1 MKKQSFVANPLYDS
15 VFKFMMEDEQV
26 ARTLLSALLKK
37 DIVSVEMRPN
47 EYSNANQD
55 NDRIS
60 IFRIDFGALVREK
73 DGKEHLILIEVQ
85 KTWRSTEISR
95 FRQYL
100 GVQYENKRN
109 LDVNGNSLPIVS
121 IYILGHKVGKI
132 KEPVVYVSRK
142 YLDYDSKEITEGV
155 PDPFV
160 ESLTHDSIIVQVPY
174 LKGKARNRVEKLLS
188 VFDQTYVQD
197 GDPQFV
203 SVSDRDISEDKDMER
218 IINRLAKAATISDIR
233 MTMNIEDEIYSELEN
248 LDTKILSQ
256 KKALAQKDKQLA
268 HQEEQLA
275 HQEEQLAHQEEQ
287 LAHQEE
293 QLAHQKDMLRYTIK
307 MLVESGKTLS
317 EIADNL
323 HLDIEDIKELM

>member
-47 EYSNANQD
+47 EYSNANKD

-73 DGKEHLILIEVQ
+73 DGREHLILIEVQ

-293 QLAHQKDMLRYTIK
+293 QLAHQKDMLRFTIK

>member
-37 DIVSVEMRPN
+37 DIVSVEMHPN
-47 EYSNANQD
+47 EYSNVNKE

-60 IFRIDFGALVREK
+60 IFRIDFGAVVREK

-109 LDVNGNSLPIVS
+109 IDVNGNSLPIVS

-174 LKGKARNRVEKLLS
+174 LKGKARNRVEKILS
-188 VFDQTYVQD
+188 VFDQTYIQD

-203 SVSDRDISEDKDMER
+203 SMSGRDISEDKDMER

-275 HQEEQLAHQEEQ
+275 HQEEKLAHQEEKLTQ
-287 LAHQEE
+287 
-293 QLAHQKDMLRYTIK
+293 QKELLRNTIK
-307 MLVESGKTLS
+307 MLLETGKTPS

-323 HLDIEDIKELM
+323 HLDIDDVNELI

>member
-1 MKKQSFVANPLYDS
+1 MQRIWFSNIKEMKKQSFVANPLYDS

-47 EYSNANQD
+47 EYSNANKD

-155 PDPFV
+155 PDPFC
-160 ESLTHDSIIVQVPY
+160 
-174 LKGKARNRVEKLLS
+174 
-188 VFDQTYVQD
+188 
-197 GDPQFV
+197 
-203 SVSDRDISEDKDMER
+203 
-218 IINRLAKAATISDIR
+218 
-233 MTMNIEDEIYSELEN
+233 
-248 LDTKILSQ
+248 
-256 KKALAQKDKQLA
+256 
-268 HQEEQLA
+268 
-275 HQEEQLAHQEEQ
+275 
-287 LAHQEE
+287 
-293 QLAHQKDMLRYTIK
+293 
-307 MLVESGKTLS
+307 
-317 EIADNL
+317 
-323 HLDIEDIKELM
+323 

>member
-47 EYSNANQD
+47 EYSNANND

-275 HQEEQLAHQEEQ
+275 HQEEQLAHQ
-287 LAHQEE
+287 
-293 QLAHQKDMLRYTIK
+293 KDMLRYTIK

-323 HLDIEDIKELM
+323 HLDIENIKVLM

>member
-26 ARTLLSALLKK
+26 AHTLLSALLKK

-47 EYSNANQD
+47 EYSNANKD

-287 LAHQEE
+287 LAHQ
-293 QLAHQKDMLRYTIK
+293 KDMLRFTIK

>member
-47 EYSNANQD
+47 EYTNANKD

-275 HQEEQLAHQEEQ
+275 HQEEQLAHQ
-287 LAHQEE
+287 
-293 QLAHQKDMLRYTIK
+293 KDMLRYTIK

>member
-1 MKKQSFVANPLYDS
+1 MHKIWFSNIKEMKKQSFVANPLYDS

-47 EYSNANQD
+47 EYSNANKD

-60 IFRIDFGALVREK
+60 IFRIDFGAIVREK

-275 HQEEQLAHQEEQ
+275 HQEEQLAHQ
-287 LAHQEE
+287 
-293 QLAHQKDMLRYTIK
+293 KDMLRYTIK

>member
-1 MKKQSFVANPLYDS
+1 MQRIWFSNIKEMKKQSFVANPLYDS

-47 EYSNANQD
+47 EYSNANKD

-275 HQEEQLAHQEEQ
+275 HQ
-287 LAHQEE
+287 
-293 QLAHQKDMLRYTIK
+293 KDMLRYTIK

-323 HLDIEDIKELM
+323 HLNIEDIKELM

>member
-1 MKKQSFVANPLYDS
+1 MKKQSFVANPLYNS

-47 EYSNANQD
+47 EYSNANKD

-95 FRQYL
+95 FRQYF

-132 KEPVVYVSRK
+132 KEPVIYVSRK

-275 HQEEQLAHQEEQ
+275 HQ
-287 LAHQEE
+287 
-293 QLAHQKDMLRYTIK
+293 KDMLRYTIK